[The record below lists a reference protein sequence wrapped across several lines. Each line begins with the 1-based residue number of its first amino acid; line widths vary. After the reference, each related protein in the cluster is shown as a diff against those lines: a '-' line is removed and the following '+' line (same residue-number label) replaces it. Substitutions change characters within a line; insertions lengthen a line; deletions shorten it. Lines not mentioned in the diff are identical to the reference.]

1 MRRNALTVWQS
12 RTNFGRFNMRKL
24 LLCAVFAPAIFSSA
38 ALAQQDH
45 SNAPIVLAQV
55 GIGTPDCH
63 TQGTL
68 YRMANHC
75 PPEAIAAARQ
85 HHPTV
90 TQPVSQPKRYFSRW

>member
-1 MRRNALTVWQS
+1 MRTLMFCAL
-12 RTNFGRFNMRKL
+12 
-24 LLCAVFAPAIFSSA
+24 FAPAILSTA
-38 ALAQQDH
+38 AVAEQGRTY
-45 SNAPIVLAQV
+45 APIVVAQV
-55 GIGTPDCH
+55 GVGTPDCH

-68 YRMANHC
+68 YRTANHC